1 MKRSSFLSTLLLVL
15 VITSILCGISIG
27 NIKVEKPPEPVR
39 PSEMTVPPTIAVP
52 TETVNT
58 LEAITLKQGD
68 IKIIT
73 LSGDDMNKLQGWTS
87 SNESIVTVDSGGRLD
102 ANSIGTAKITAQL
115 KGNKY
120 LECDVT
126 VTEADE
132 KDYVDTSSTCNSAN
146 QDILE
151 KNLNSGS
158 YQNPYYI
165 KVNRQENCV
174 TVYTYDE
181 DGEYTV
187 PIRAM
192 VSSCGK
198 EGYDTITGEYNL
210 YFKNEWNGL
219 FGNSEGHYVSGIS
232 GDFLFHSV
240 PYHTASSDD
249 LKTEEFNK
257 LGQDGSLGCVRLAS
271 ADVQWI
277 YDNCIVGTP
286 IEIYD
291 DDNPGPLGK
300 PDTIKISDHT
310 CGWDPTDTADENPY
324 KNKTPQIVGAKD
336 ITIKK
341 GESFSP
347 LDGVKALD
355 TCSNN
360 ITSKMT
366 VTGNVLTSN
375 KGTYKVTY
383 SVTDALHRSDTVDIY
398 VTVE

>member
-1 MKRSSFLSTLLLVL
+1 MNRSSYLSTLLIILVF
-15 VITSILCGISIG
+15 TTILCGISFG
-27 NIKVEKPPEPVR
+27 NIRVQTQPEPL
-39 PSEMTVPPTIAVP
+39 PQTEMTVPPTIAVP
-52 TETVNT
+52 TVTVDT
-58 LEAITLKQGD
+58 LESVTLKQGD

-73 LSGDDMNKLQGWTS
+73 LSGDDMENLESWTS
-87 SNESIVTVDSGGRLD
+87 SNESVVSVDSGGRLD
-102 ANSIGTAKITAQL
+102 ANSVGTVEITAQL
-115 KGNKY
+115 KGNRLLK
-120 LECDVT
+120 CKVT
-126 VTEADE
+126 VTEADKAE
-132 KDYVDTSSTCNSAN
+132 YVDTSSTCISAN
-146 QDILE
+146 YDILE
-151 KNLNSGS
+151 ANLNRGS

-219 FGNSEGHYVSGIS
+219 FGDSEGHYVSGIS

-240 PYHTASSDD
+240 PYHSASADD

-324 KNKTPQIVGAKD
+324 KNKKPQIVGAKD
-336 ITIKK
+336 ITIKR
-341 GESFSP
+341 GDSFSP
-347 LDGVKALD
+347 LEGVKALD
-355 TCSNN
+355 TCSND
-360 ITSKMT
+360 ITNKMT
-366 VTGNVLTSN
+366 VTGNVVTTN
-375 KGTYKVTY
+375 RGTYKVTY
-383 SVTDALHRSDTVDIY
+383 AVTDALHRSAKVDIN
-398 VTVE
+398 VTIE

>member
-1 MKRSSFLSTLLLVL
+1 MKRSSFLSTLLIVL
-15 VITSILCGISIG
+15 VFTSILCGISIG
-27 NIKVEKPPEPVR
+27 NIKITKQPEPALQT
-39 PSEMTVPPTIAVP
+39 EMTIPPTIAVP
-52 TETVNT
+52 TETVDT
-58 LEAITLKQGD
+58 LESVTLKQGD

-73 LSGDDMNKLQGWTS
+73 LSDNDMKKLKGWTS
-87 SNESIVTVDSGGRLD
+87 SNESVVSVDSGGRLD
-102 ANSIGTAKITAQL
+102 ANSEGTAKITAQL
-115 KGNKY
+115 KGNKT
-120 LECDVT
+120 LECNVT
-126 VTEADE
+126 VTKADE
-132 KDYVDTSSTCNSAN
+132 KEYVDTSSTCNSAN

-151 KNLNSGS
+151 KNLKSGS

-174 TVYTYDE
+174 TVYTYDD

-198 EGYDTITGEYNL
+198 EGHDTITGKYNL
-210 YFKNEWNGL
+210 YYKNEWNSL
-219 FGNSEGHYVSGIS
+219 FGNSEGNYVSGIS

-277 YDNCIVGTP
+277 YDNCIVGTS

-300 PDTIKISDHT
+300 PDTIKITDHT
-310 CGWDPTDTADENPY
+310 CGWDPTDTKDQNPY
-324 KNKTPQIVGAKD
+324 KNKKPQIVGAKD

-341 GESFSP
+341 GKDFSP
-347 LDGVKALD
+347 LQGVKALD
-355 TCSNN
+355 TCSND

-366 VTGNVLTSN
+366 VTGNVVTEN

-383 SVTDALHRSDTVDIY
+383 SVTDALHRTATVDIN